1 MARKA
6 EAIDL
11 GGYFEEE
18 QCPWMRFDD
27 GLCDCDIPE
36 TARTSI
42 IRHSLMSMIPSES
55 SICLSILG
63 TTICFVPWSGY

>member
-18 QCPWMRFDD
+18 KCPWMRFDD
-27 GLCDCDIPE
+27 GLYE
-36 TARTSI
+36 
-42 IRHSLMSMIPSES
+42 
-55 SICLSILG
+55 
-63 TTICFVPWSGY
+63 